1 MRKWPNLFIVGT
13 PKAGTS
19 SLYAY
24 LSKIPGIYMSPVKEP
39 NYFSSKTIPEQSR
52 IKPIRDRTKY
62 LSLFKKVKNEKIFG
76 EASTSYLSDPDA
88 AKLIHDVSPDA
99 RIIISLRDPVERTLS
114 YYFMLLRNGLMK
126 GSFHE
131 EVQKSLKV
139 VGVYNTRSLNLEAG
153 LYSGDVQRYL
163 NIFGPTHVK
172 ILIFEEFVKEPKKI
186 MKEVLSFLGIDI
198 ELNDFK
204 DEIYNKYGVPR
215 GTISQFLLKS
225 FKVKRIAEKIIPTSS
240 RRVIKEKF
248 LLKNEQKPKMS
259 EIDRDVLTKFYRE
272 DVKKLEKILGRK
284 LPWKNFQS

>member
-1 MRKWPNLFIVGT
+1 MDKWPNLFIVGT

-24 LSKIPGIYMSPVKEP
+24 LSNIPGIYMSPVKEP
-39 NYFSSKTIPEQSR
+39 NYFSIKTIPEQSR

-88 AKLIHDVSPDA
+88 AKLIHDVTPDA
-99 RIIISLRDPVERTLS
+99 RIIICLRDPVERTLS
-114 YYFMLLRNGLMK
+114 YYLMHLRNGLIK

-131 EVQKSLKV
+131 QVQKSLKLV
-139 VGVYNTRSLNLEAG
+139 RVYNTRSLNLEAG

-172 ILIFEEFVKEPKKI
+172 ILIFEEFVKEQKKI
-186 MKEVLSFLGIDI
+186 LKQVLSFLGIDI
-198 ELNDFK
+198 ELNDFEG
-204 DEIYNKYGVPR
+204 EIYNKYGVPR

-225 FKVKRIAEKIIPTSS
+225 FKVRRIAEKIIPTSG

-272 DVKKLEKILGRK
+272 DVKKLEKILVRK